1 MRMQERRA
9 TTARLTRSQLD
20 AITAKAE
27 TMLTPPERISLLG
40 DRWALVRSGQG
51 TVGDY
56 LNLVLAL
63 KNDPN
68 GLVMETALDKVKL
81 INSRIA
87 T

>member
-1 MRMQERRA
+1 
-9 TTARLTRSQLD
+9 
-20 AITAKAE
+20 
-27 TMLTPPERISLLG
+27 MLAPSERISLLG

-51 TVGDY
+51 MVGDY

-68 GLVMETALDKVKL
+68 GLVMESAFDKVKS
-81 INSRIA
+81 INARIA